1 LRAAFAMMATSGA
14 GVIVVGFPR
23 KYCVGSARPRYR
35 YPVCAGE
42 MAALHVGLPG
52 FAVRLRCLYQAVA
65 RLWWGPGLLAIGLQ
79 VGLQVVF

>member
-1 LRAAFAMMATSGA
+1 
-14 GVIVVGFPR
+14 
-23 KYCVGSARPRYR
+23 
-35 YPVCAGE
+35 